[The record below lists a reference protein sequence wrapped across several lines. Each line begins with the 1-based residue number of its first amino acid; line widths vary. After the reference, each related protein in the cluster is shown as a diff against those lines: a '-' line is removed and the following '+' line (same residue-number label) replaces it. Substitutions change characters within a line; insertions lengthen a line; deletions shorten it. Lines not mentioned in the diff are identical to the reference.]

1 MRLQQWNA
9 HFFLLTSTKL
19 YYTDETSLFS
29 QNDAA
34 DDDEDAEEK
43 EEEDNVTNAHMEVQ
57 MFSLFHSRITAVA
70 SIEATET
77 SASVFS

>member
-57 MFSLFHSRITAVA
+57 MFSLFISRITAVA